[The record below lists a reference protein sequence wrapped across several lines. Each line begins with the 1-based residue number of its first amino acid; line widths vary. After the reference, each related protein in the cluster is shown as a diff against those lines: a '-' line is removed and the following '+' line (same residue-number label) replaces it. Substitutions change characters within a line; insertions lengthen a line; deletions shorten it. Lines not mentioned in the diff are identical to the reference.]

1 MTTVGVGGAEGIYYI
16 PKGKIY
22 VLPAKHLYVQTQE
35 NIYHEII
42 IIPHKVIH
50 SQSHYEKC
58 QPSDNSINENMLGT
72 SFLSDYMT

>member
-1 MTTVGVGGAEGIYYI
+1 MTTVLGREAEGIYYI

-22 VLPAKHLYVQTQE
+22 VLPAKHLFVQTQD

-50 SQSHYEKC
+50 SQSHYKNVNPLTIPLMKIC
-58 QPSDNSINENMLGT
+58 
-72 SFLSDYMT
+72 